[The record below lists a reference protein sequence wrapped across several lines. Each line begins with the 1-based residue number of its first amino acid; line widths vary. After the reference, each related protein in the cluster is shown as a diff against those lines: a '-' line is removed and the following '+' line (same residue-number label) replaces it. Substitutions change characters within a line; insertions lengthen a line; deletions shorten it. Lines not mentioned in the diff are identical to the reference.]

1 MGAQW
6 AASAVHPSLHPP
18 LGAGLCKGAVRCSNG
33 ACLQGAPK
41 LHLLGAH
48 HGCSSF
54 TWAQVRSPWGR
65 RRSKRA
71 KRLLSECTL
80 AILLVVLSLFGT
92 VSALEYPLLD
102 NNVSAASN
110 YTDFNNSTIAQ

>member
-1 MGAQW
+1 MARDT
-6 AASAVHPSLHPP
+6 SLSVSWRV
-18 LGAGLCKGAVRCSNG
+18 G
-33 ACLQGAPK
+33 
-41 LHLLGAH
+41 
-48 HGCSSF
+48 
-54 TWAQVRSPWGR
+54 
-65 RRSKRA
+65 
-71 KRLLSECTL
+71 TL